1 MRLKLQEHS
10 SVGLIHI
17 RRQSAYLE
25 LPLDESSETASCSVT
40 KAAGFTLTRS
50 GSEGRRGTSVLAGAE
65 EGGGGGGT
73 EGEMAS
79 EVGLCTSIG
88 LPDIAGELI

>member
-1 MRLKLQEHS
+1 M
-10 SVGLIHI
+10 
-17 RRQSAYLE
+17 
-25 LPLDESSETASCSVT
+25 
-40 KAAGFTLTRS
+40 
-50 GSEGRRGTSVLAGAE
+50 LAGAE

-88 LPDIAGELI
+88 LPDIGGELIWGGGGGGGGGGRREKEQDK